1 MENITWTITF
11 TWDYDPKRIAEDAEM
26 IMDRK
31 EISYD
36 CALSEAIEDAIC
48 GEDDYI
54 YYNFT
59 EEQFNEV
66 AERVKKMYPLHK
78 QLTLF

>member
-1 MENITWTITF
+1 MENITWTITL
-11 TWDYDPKRIAEDAEM
+11 TWDYDPKEIAEDAIM

-36 CALSEAIEDAIC
+36 DALIEAIESAIC

-59 EEQFNEV
+59 EKQFDEI
-66 AERVKKMYPLHK
+66 AEKVKKMYPLHE